1 MKTLYLIGGP
11 MGVGKTAAGQALK
24 LLLDN
29 SVFLD
34 GDWCWDM
41 HPFRVT
47 EETKEL
53 VLGNIALLLNRFL
66 RCSACDHVILAWVLH
81 RQEVLDALL
90 EQVDTAGVW
99 YGPSPWFAGRRCC
112 APASGRTSP
121 PDGGTPARR
130 SGGWP
135 TCPCTGS
142 CIPNTSTPQS

>member
-81 RQEVLDALL
+81 RQEILDALL
-90 EQVDTAGVW
+90 EQVDTAG
-99 YGPSPWFAGRRCC
+99 C
-112 APASGRTSP
+112 AVRTSP

-130 SGGWP
+130 SGPWP